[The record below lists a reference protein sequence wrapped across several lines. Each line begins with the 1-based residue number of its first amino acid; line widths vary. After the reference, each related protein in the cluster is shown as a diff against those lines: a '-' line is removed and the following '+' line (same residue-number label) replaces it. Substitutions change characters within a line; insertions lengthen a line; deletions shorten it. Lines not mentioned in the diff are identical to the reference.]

1 MDSLNLKVK
10 LKMCHSKI
18 VVYKILSLL
27 ISVIE
32 YNNYFVYF
40 QEMIVE
46 YFGTPGW
53 QATGIFVGGFAVAG
67 AIVAYNVWGH

>member
-1 MDSLNLKVK
+1 MLILIILITV
-10 LKMCHSKI
+10 I
-18 VVYKILSLL
+18 VCL
-27 ISVIE
+27 
-32 YNNYFVYF
+32 

-53 QATGIFVGGFAVAG
+53 QATGILVGGFAAAG